1 MAQAKNKQ
9 QTHTLD
15 VSHRNI
21 AGIAGPIL
29 LSNAMV
35 PLLGAVD
42 TAVVGHLGT
51 AEPIGAVAIGA
62 LVFTYVVWA
71 LGFLRS
77 GTAGLSARALG
88 SDDGGEVIAQL
99 GRAMLLGGAI
109 GVVLFL
115 AQDLIW
121 LLADKAVDASAP
133 VKNLAQDYITARFW
147 GTPAQ
152 LANFAILGWF
162 MGQGRTR
169 AVLGLQLFLNG
180 LNMLLDLWF
189 VMGLD
194 WGVGGVGAAS
204 SVAEWIT
211 LGLGL
216 LLVKGRIPQL
226 PRHEHITGFW
236 DSKKWREVGIV
247 NTDLFV
253 RALFLTTAF
262 VWITIQGAK
271 AGDIVLA
278 ANALMLHVLTI
289 TAHGLDG
296 FAIAAESLIGQAIGK
311 RDDKKLRLV
320 IRRTFI
326 WAIGAGVT
334 IALLWVLGRDL
345 FLTIMTNVEDVQT
358 ATAALWHWAII
369 LPLVSLWCFQL
380 DGIYIGLGG
389 TRIMR
394 NAMII
399 CFAAYIGLWAVLTP
413 IFGNQGLWAAFTIFF
428 GLRALSLALWLN
440 RTITK
445 SLTPAPAGGQD
456 APAHS

>member
-1 MAQAKNKQ
+1 MATASAT
-9 QTHTLD
+9 THTLD
-15 VSHRNI
+15 VSHRHI

-51 AEPIGAVAIGA
+51 AEPIGAVAVGA

-88 SDDGGEVIAQL
+88 ADDGGEVIAQL
-99 GRAMLLGGAI
+99 GRAMLLGITI
-109 GVVLFL
+109 GVILFL

-121 LLADKAVDASAP
+121 AIADRAVDASAP
-133 VKNLAQDYITARFW
+133 VKALAQDYITARFW

-180 LNMLLDLWF
+180 FNMLLDFWF

-194 WGVGGVGAAS
+194 WGVWGVGIAS
-204 SVAEWIT
+204 TVAEWTT

-216 LLVKGRIPQL
+216 ILIRGRIPHL
-226 PRHEHITGFW
+226 PRHDTITGFW
-236 DSKKWREVGIV
+236 DAAKWREVGIV
-247 NTDLFV
+247 NSDLFI
-253 RALFLTTAF
+253 RAMFLTTAF

-289 TAHGLDG
+289 SAHGQDG

-311 RDDKKLRLV
+311 RDEAKLRLA

-326 WAIGAGVT
+326 WAIGAGVI
-334 IALLWVLGRDL
+334 IAILWLIGRDL
-345 FLTIMTNVEDVQT
+345 FLSLMTNVDEVQA
-358 ATAALWHWAII
+358 ATTDLWHWAVIM
-369 LPLVSLWCFQL
+369 PLVTLWCFQL

-394 NAMII
+394 NAMVI
-399 CFAAYIGLWAVLTP
+399 CFAGYIGLWALLDP
-413 IFGNQGLWAAFTIFF
+413 HYGNQGLWAAFTIFF
-428 GLRALSLALWLN
+428 GLRAMSLGLWLK
-440 RTITK
+440 RTITE
-445 SLTPAPAGGQD
+445 SLKPVPAGD
-456 APAHS
+456 PNAPAHS